1 MQFFSCTLSFGL
13 IKPLTSE
20 YDDTILNR
28 FKDPGA
34 GAISYHNGRAFEAT
48 RDIEA
53 GEELFDD
60 YGDDWLDK
68 RPGTYADFVPRSEDF
83 SKAAAVLRKI
93 ELGMYTDLF
102 ILFMI
107 CFETT

>member
-1 MQFFSCTLSFGL
+1 M
-13 IKPLTSE
+13 
-20 YDDTILNR
+20 
-28 FKDPGA
+28 
-34 GAISYHNGRAFEAT
+34 ISKEGTCQKCPQYMISVGNGIDCQIPNC
-48 RDIEA
+48 DIEA
-53 GEELFDD
+53 GEELFDN
-60 YGDDWLDK
+60 YGDNWLDN